1 MARSGLFLAMVLA
14 ALLAGVLAASAVEPD
29 EMLKDPALEARARA
43 ITRELRCVVCQNQS
57 IDDSDAPLAH
67 DMRVLVR
74 ERVAQ
79 GDTDDAVR
87 EYLVARYG
95 NFVLLKPPLQ
105 TDTLALWLSPFLFFA
120 VAFALMWSYFRA
132 MSREIAAPQPL
143 SESDEQAFERLSKE
157 GERQA

>member
-1 MARSGLFLAMVLA
+1 LIARSGTLLAIVFA
-14 ALLAGVLAASAVEPD
+14 ALVASVLAASAVEPD
-29 EMLKDPALEARARA
+29 EMLKDPNLEARARA

-74 ERVAQ
+74 ARISQ
-79 GDTDDAVR
+79 GDSDDAVR
-87 EYLVARYG
+87 RYLVARYG

-105 TDTLALWLSPFLFFA
+105 ADTLALWLSPFLFLA

-132 MSREIAAPQPL
+132 MSRDVPPPQPL
-143 SESDEQAFERLSKE
+143 SEGDELAFKRLSEE
-157 GERQA
+157 G